1 MSPPSTHLP
10 GAATS
15 FVGRAADLSALSE
28 RLSLGRLVTITG
40 PGGIGKTRLALRFAQ
55 DRIAALAER
64 GGAVWF
70 CDLSHAHDVAD
81 IVSAVVSA
89 LALEIESDGSET
101 GSSEAVGRAIGRLGH
116 VLLVLDNFDR
126 LLPHAWTTVGRWLRL
141 APSARFLVTS
151 RASLELAGESVWSLA
166 PLPFDEAV
174 ALFAQRADQV
184 QPSFELAKERATV
197 GSIVEAIDRL
207 PLAIELAAT
216 RLSVVSA
223 GQLRDR
229 LARPLEVLAG
239 RREDGR
245 QTSLRRTILDSVEVL
260 GADERALFAGCA
272 VLRNGFSLE
281 TVEAVLG
288 DLVAPRDA
296 ILDLLAALVRASLLR
311 MDVAPGEIARYSFL
325 ETIRDVAEEL
335 PHGHVAALRARTA
348 TYHADRARVLRR
360 REREEPRDPRDVDQL
375 LSAQEIAASLA
386 RESGD
391 EARAIEAAEIALA
404 LTQVLSARGATRI
417 CAAMFDEV
425 DRALAATGSR
435 DARLRAEVC
444 LARGRARREL
454 GETALARDDF
464 ARALEAARAAD
475 EPGLAAVALTCLGDA
490 SDVVGDTRAARERF
504 EEALALLARTP
515 PGPERS
521 RREGEAH
528 LRIGH
533 AYRREG
539 ALGRARAS
547 IACASERARALGDDV
562 ELAAALYEAAV
573 VEMFDGAHD
582 AASAFFDEGLLVA
595 QRSEARVLF
604 GALKTARG
612 CLLQDLGRLDE
623 ALAHHAEA
631 TRVFHDAGSRYRE
644 GSATYYLAST
654 YLERGDPRETR
665 AILRRARACLENVG
679 AARYTVLVEGC
690 EASAAA
696 ALGDLE
702 GAARALALADRAAGI
717 VHDEPAL
724 LANLSLHRLG
734 LALRNRGWEGGEEVL
749 RQAQQQVQANPSD
762 DARFA
767 LRVLRREFAA
777 RTGAAATSTRAGE
790 PGEEAREVLV
800 VYAGGRG
807 FRAPGGVPVTLPE
820 RSPLRRILEHFAKRR
835 IDAPGEI
842 VTLEDI
848 VQAGWPKEKIGSDAA
863 LNRAYVA
870 LANLR
875 KLGLRGLL
883 LNGGGGYAI
892 SQALIVRI
900 DE

>member
-10 GAATS
+10 SAATS
-15 FVGRAADLSALSE
+15 FVGREADLSALTD

-55 DRIAALAER
+55 DRMAALAER
-64 GGAVWF
+64 GGDVWF

-89 LALEIESDGSET
+89 LDLEIESDGT
-101 GSSEAVGRAIGRLGH
+101 DDGLSEAVGRAIGRLGH
-116 VLLVLDNFDR
+116 TLLVLDNFDR
-126 LLPHAWTTVGRWLRL
+126 LLPHAWATVGRWLRL

-151 RASLELAGESVWSLA
+151 RASLELAGERLWSLP
-166 PLPFDEAV
+166 PLPFEEAV

-184 QPSFELAKERATV
+184 QPSFELARERETV
-197 GSIVEAIDRL
+197 ASIVEAIDRL

-223 GQLRDR
+223 TQLRAR
-229 LARPLEVLAG
+229 LERPLDVLAG

-245 QTSLRRTILDSVEVL
+245 QTSLRRTILDSVEAL
-260 GADERALFAGCA
+260 SDDERAIFVGCA
-272 VLRNGFSLE
+272 GLRNGFPLE

-288 DLVAPRDA
+288 GVVAPRGA
-296 ILDLLAALVRASLLR
+296 ILDLLSALVRSSLLR
-311 MDVAPGEIARYSFL
+311 MDVVPGEIARYAFL

-335 PHGHVAALRARTA
+335 PNGHAAAIRERSVTF
-348 TYHADRARVLRR
+348 HADRARELRR
-360 REREEPRDPRDVDQL
+360 REGDHLVDRRDVEQL
-375 LSAQEIAASLA
+375 LFAHAIATSLS
-386 RESGD
+386 REPGG
-391 EARAIEAAEIALA
+391 ERRAVDAAEIALA
-404 LTQVLSARGATRI
+404 LEHVLSARGATRV
-417 CAAMFDEV
+417 CAAIFDETLQ
-425 DRALAATGSR
+425 ALEATGSG
-435 DARLRAEVC
+435 DPRLRAEVS

-454 GETALARDDF
+454 GDTALARDDF
-464 ARALEAARAAD
+464 SCALDSARAAD
-475 EPGLAAVALTCLGDA
+475 EPSLAAVALTCLGDA
-490 SDVVGDTRAARERF
+490 SDVVGDTRAARVRF
-504 EEALALLARTP
+504 EEALALLALTP
-515 PGPERS
+515 PGAPRA

-539 ALGRARAS
+539 DLAKARAS
-547 IACASERARALGDDV
+547 IASASERARGLGDDV
-562 ELAAALYEAAV
+562 GLAAALYEAAV
-573 VEMFDGAHD
+573 VEMFDGAND
-582 AASAFFDEGLLVA
+582 AASAFFDEGLTVA
-595 QRSEARVLF
+595 QRSEAHVLF

-631 TRVFHDAGSRYRE
+631 TRVFHEAGSRYRE

-654 YLERGDPRETR
+654 YLERGDPGEAL

-696 ALGDLE
+696 ALGDLGRAE
-702 GAARALALADRAAGI
+702 RALAQAERAATA
-717 VHDEPAL
+717 VHNEPAL
-724 LANLSLHRLG
+724 LANLSLHRLS
-734 LALRNRGWEGGEEVL
+734 LALRGRSWEGASEALRRAEKQVEES
-749 RQAQQQVQANPSD
+749 PSD

-767 LRVLRREFAA
+767 LRVLRRACL
-777 RTGAAATSTRAGE
+777 AATSSASAVDDRAQ
-790 PGEEAREVLV
+790 PEAEALV
-800 VYAGGRG
+800 VFAGGRG
-807 FRAPGGVPVTLPE
+807 FQAPGSSPVALPE
-820 RSPLRRILEHFAKRR
+820 RSPLRRILAHFAERR
-835 IDAPGEI
+835 IEAPGEI

-848 VQAGWPKEKIGSDAA
+848 VRAGWPTEKIGSDAA

-883 LNGGGGYAI
+883 LNGGGGYAL
-892 SQALIVRI
+892 SQALVVRI